1 MKIYKPFNG
10 LHYGRPCGASRW
22 GDEAAGRA
30 SISRHR
36 VSLSTRV
43 CLGVV
48 AIKADATATA
58 STTPAW
64 DEWPFVQ
71 SLMHPFSRCFL
82 STCCVPGMVLGAG
95 AKW

>member
-1 MKIYKPFNG
+1 MECHAGPVG
-10 LHYGRPCGASRW
+10 GEMRPPGAHPSH
-22 GDEAAGRA
+22 GTV
-30 SISRHR
+30 SR
-36 VSLSTRV
+36 VSLNTRV

-71 SLMHPFSRCFL
+71 SLMHPFSICFL
-82 STCCVPGMVLGAG
+82 SSCCVPGMVLGAG